1 MKCIWSA
8 IRSQDITLSDP
19 KSWFLSS
26 IHRFFDFFTRDSHR
40 SRLHVTC
47 GMCFFR
53 LFSASFCQNVDGV
66 FLEITIIP
74 PPPGTKKKVSGNRFV
89 LLLRK
94 VYTIV
99 QIENRKLSWENAGK
113 YPRDYSWTSS
123 HCTKGLCRCRC
134 TELITFQGGHSLDH
148 LIGSRNKE
156 HSYAA
161 IAVLSDRIGY
171 DRME

>member
-1 MKCIWSA
+1 MRCIWSA
-8 IRSQDITLSDP
+8 IQNQDITMSDP
-19 KSWFLSS
+19 KSWFPSSICRFLAWLFYTWSASLSS
-26 IHRFFDFFTRDSHR
+26 TRYPWH
-40 SRLHVTC
+40 LLFPT
-47 GMCFFR
+47 FFR
-53 LFSASFCQNVDGV
+53 EFLPKCQQGFAWNCHN
-66 FLEITIIP
+66 FP
-74 PPPGTKKKVSGNRFV
+74 PPLTKKKVTGNRFV
-89 LLLRK
+89 LLWGRSAK
-94 VYTIV
+94 FFRSEIA
-99 QIENRKLSWENAGK
+99 KLSWENAGK

-123 HCTKGLCRCRC
+123 HCTKGLCRC